1 MKKGKASSKPTV
13 ELIVRR
19 GALRRFDKLKMA
31 VAHLPVTISWD
42 RRVAERRDS
51 EADVEGERR
60 RTERR
65 GTPPY
70 IWETADFVVVEKV
83 EKPAETPVEAPAEK
97 PAARSRK
104 KRR

>member
-1 MKKGKASSKPTV
+1 MKKGKPSSTPTV

-31 VAHLPVTISWD
+31 AAHLPVKISWD
-42 RRVAERRDS
+42 RRVAERRDAG
-51 EADVEGERR
+51 ADVEGERR

-65 GTPPY
+65 GKPGF
-70 IWETADFVVVEKV
+70 IWETADFVVVEKAVEKAV
-83 EKPAETPVEAPAEK
+83 EKPATSP
-97 PAARSRK
+97 RK